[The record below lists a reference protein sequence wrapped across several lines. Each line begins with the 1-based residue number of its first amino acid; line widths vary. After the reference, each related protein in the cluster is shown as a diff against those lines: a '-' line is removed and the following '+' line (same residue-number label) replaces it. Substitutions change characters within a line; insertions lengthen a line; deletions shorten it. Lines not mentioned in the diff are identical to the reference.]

1 MKDDSYD
8 GSEKGL
14 ITNGT
19 LLPDNPNRDVSHPE
33 VWVMFILSLITI
45 VGNALTFAAILS
57 KKKLRKNPGN
67 RFILSLCLADF
78 CVGLF
83 VMMPSLF
90 RIQVRRRGK
99 HRELGTHGTT
109 AGYCVAGKRAQYRNI
124 RPFEKKLISQII
136 VPSP

>member
-33 VWVMFILSLITI
+33 VWVMFILSLVTI

-90 RIQVRRRGK
+90 RIQVNMGEGEGVNEHIKVCNACNRTG
-99 HRELGTHGTT
+99 
-109 AGYCVAGKRAQYRNI
+109 AGCGG
-124 RPFEKKLISQII
+124 
-136 VPSP
+136 

>member
-90 RIQVRRRGK
+90 RIQVNMGEGVNK
-99 HRELGTHGTT
+99 HIKVYNACNRKG
-109 AGYCVAGKRAQYRNI
+109 AGCGG
-124 RPFEKKLISQII
+124 
-136 VPSP
+136 

>member
-33 VWVMFILSLITI
+33 VWVMFILSLVTI

-90 RIQVRRRGK
+90 RIQVNMGEGEGVNERIKVFKAYTR
-99 HRELGTHGTT
+99 T
-109 AGYCVAGKRAQYRNI
+109 AAGCGA
-124 RPFEKKLISQII
+124 
-136 VPSP
+136 

>member
-1 MKDDSYD
+1 MKDSANKSNRIDPFEHNED
-8 GSEKGL
+8 
-14 ITNGT
+14 
-19 LLPDNPNRDVSHPE
+19 RDVSHPE
-33 VWVMFILSLITI
+33 VWVMFILSLVTI

-90 RIQVRRRGK
+90 RIQVRM
-99 HRELGTHGTT
+99 REGYQSLQSFYNST
-109 AGYCVAGKRAQYRNI
+109 AAGCGA
-124 RPFEKKLISQII
+124 
-136 VPSP
+136 

>member
-1 MKDDSYD
+1 MSGLQEDTMSNDS
-8 GSEKGL
+8 
-14 ITNGT
+14 TNGNNKA
-19 LLPDNPNRDVSHPE
+19 LDNNGTFLGDHENRDVSHPE
-33 VWVMFILSLITI
+33 VWIMFILSLITI

-90 RIQVRRRGK
+90 RIQVNMGEGEGVNERIKVFKAYTR
-99 HRELGTHGTT
+99 T
-109 AGYCVAGKRAQYRNI
+109 AAGCGA
-124 RPFEKKLISQII
+124 
-136 VPSP
+136 